1 MRITEISC
9 IIKEGIKE
17 QSVSEDRQVT
27 ELKKFFNVNGSCN
40 PQIHYMIDLS
50 ERLSEIKKMVD
61 AGEYFTINR
70 ARQYGKTTL
79 LAALAEY
86 LKSDYKVIS
95 LDFQTISYGDFE
107 NEEKFVAAFSNEI
120 LISEYD
126 IPEDI
131 RSTLLHLAD
140 GKERN
145 VTLSVLF
152 RTLLQWC
159 RISEKPLVLIIDEV
173 DTATNNQVFV
183 DFLAQLRAYYLRR
196 MQMPTF
202 RSVILAG
209 VYDVRNVKSKIR
221 PEENHKMNSPWNIAA
236 KFKIDMNFSVDD
248 ISGMLNEYE
257 QDYQTGMDVVEIA
270 EMIYSYTSG
279 YPYLV
284 SCLCKMIDEDI
295 KGESKTA
302 WSKQDVLTA
311 VKMLL
316 NDKNPLFES
325 LIGKLNEY
333 LGVKNLIY
341 RLLFRGENIG
351 YNPDDS
357 GIDMA
362 EMFGFIK
369 VRNGNVYISNRIFE
383 TRLYN
388 MFLMSTDE
396 QEKDVYREGARL
408 KNQFIH
414 DGTLDMRRI
423 LEKFVEYF
431 DDIYGDRDEKFL
443 EADGRRYFM
452 LFLKP
457 IINGTGNY
465 YIEARTRNDEQ
476 TDMIIDYLGQQ
487 YIIEMKIWHGNAY
500 NERGE
505 KQLSDYLEY
514 YHVDKGYMLSFNFN
528 KNKKIGVK
536 EVVLGEKLLIEAV
549 V

>member
-86 LKSDYKVIS
+86 LKSDYKVVS

-209 VYDVRNVKSKIR
+209 VCDVRNVKSKIR
-221 PEENHKMNSPWNIAA
+221 PEENHKTNSPWNIAA

-333 LGVKNLIY
+333 PGVKNLIY

-369 VRNGNVYISNRIFE
+369 VRNGNVYIANRIFE

-414 DGTLDMRRI
+414 DGALDMRRI

-514 YHVDKGYMLSFNFN
+514 YHVDKGYMLSFDFN